1 MYNIVYTNRM
11 KKDAKLMQKRGKNM
25 KKLVNALDLLASGKT
40 LPSKYKDHQLTGNLS
55 DFRECHIEPDWL
67 LIYQIFKNEL
77 ILSATATGSHS
88 DLFK

>member
-1 MYNIVYTNRM
+1 M

>member
-1 MYNIVYTNRM
+1 M

-67 LIYQIFKNEL
+67 LIYQIFENEL

>member
-1 MYNIVYTNRM
+1 M

-25 KKLVNALDLLASGKT
+25 KKLVNVLDLLASGKT

-67 LIYQIFKNEL
+67 LIYQIFENEL

-88 DLFK
+88 GLFK

>member
-1 MYNIVYTNRM
+1 MNSPNYGEAY
-11 KKDAKLMQKRGKNM
+11 
-25 KKLVNALDLLASGKT
+25 S
-40 LPSKYKDHQLTGNLS
+40 
-55 DFRECHIEPDWL
+55 HIEPDWL